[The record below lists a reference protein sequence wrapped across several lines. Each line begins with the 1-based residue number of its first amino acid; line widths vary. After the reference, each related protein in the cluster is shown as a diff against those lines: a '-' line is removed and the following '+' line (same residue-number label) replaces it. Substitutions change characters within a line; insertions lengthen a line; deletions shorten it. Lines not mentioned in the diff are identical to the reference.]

1 MWMSLMLIRQDFAKD
16 RRNHAYYKYSASS
29 IDFVADTSYKT
40 MSVTLNMKF
49 NQQLVPF
56 NDNSDSLVVRPYLYT
71 KINKVYFHLSDTI
84 HVRWSIF
91 QIIANVRI
99 LKILTI
105 DSIF

>member
-1 MWMSLMLIRQDFAKD
+1 MWISLMLIDKILQKIDEIMRII
-16 RRNHAYYKYSASS
+16 NISASS

-71 KINKVYFHLSDTI
+71 KINKVSFHLSDTM
-84 HVRWSIF
+84 HVDGNFSDYCQLSGF
-91 QIIANVRI
+91 
-99 LKILTI
+99 
-105 DSIF
+105 